1 MIFSFASGAGCLELP
16 AVTNAAA
23 MSPVATVSGA
33 AGSRGGSLVPPSAM
47 MELKLPAPFLTGP
60 FLVATLLAGVAFIVV
75 ATTRFKM
82 HPFLALIIAAFA
94 MGLCGGLNSSETVAA
109 LTGGVGQTV
118 GHIGIVIACG
128 SIIGLVLEKSGCAMA
143 MANTMVRWIGERR
156 SVLAMACT
164 GALVSIPVF
173 CDSGYVILAP
183 LARSLAR
190 KTGQSLATFAVALSM
205 GLYATHCLVPP
216 TPGPLAVAGQL
227 RANMGTVI
235 LLGLVVTVPI
245 IAATYFYAQF
255 IGRRILIDPVPPG
268 PLAVDATGAADD
280 TPTPASQAG
289 SLAGFAP
296 IFLPILL
303 IAAESIAALPS
314 QPLGDGA
321 LRAFL
326 GLVGNAE
333 TALVLGVLLTW
344 WVVRKHGRAAF
355 GDWCGEG
362 LRDAGTIVLIVAAG
376 GALGAVLRQTPMTN
390 FIGAG
395 LARLELGPFTI
406 LLPFLIASGLKIA
419 IGSSTMAMIT
429 TASLLAH
436 LLPAMGLGSG
446 FGPALTTMA
455 IACGAMVFSHVNDAY
470 FWVITQMSG
479 MSIAQGYRLVTV
491 ASIIAGLTGIAAVF
505 LLSLFLL

>member
-1 MIFSFASGAGCLELP
+1 MIFSFASGIRSPDFPGVPVLAFGSARAAP
-16 AVTNAAA
+16 AADAPA
-23 MSPVATVSGA
+23 MT
-33 AGSRGGSLVPPSAM
+33 
-47 MELKLPAPFLTGP
+47 ELKLPATLLTGP
-60 FLVATLLAGVAFIVV
+60 FLVATLLAGIAFIVV
-75 ATTRFKM
+75 ATTRFKL
-82 HPFLALIIAAFA
+82 HPFLALIITAYA
-94 MGLCGGLNSSETVAA
+94 MGLGGGLDSGQTVTA

-128 SIIGLVLEKSGCAMA
+128 SIIGMVLEKSGCAMV
-143 MANTMVRWIGERR
+143 MAGTLVRWIGERR

-227 RANMGTVI
+227 RANLGTVI
-235 LLGLVVTVPI
+235 LLGLVVSVPI
-245 IAATYFYAQF
+245 IATTYLYAQF
-255 IGRRILIDPVPPG
+255 MGRRILLDPVPPG
-268 PLAVDATGAADD
+268 PLAADIPLPAEKPPAAGGQ
-280 TPTPASQAG
+280 PAAW
-289 SLAGFAP
+289 AAFAP

-303 IAAESIAALPS
+303 IALDSLAALPGR
-314 QPLGDGA
+314 PLGSGMFRQ
-321 LRAFL
+321 LL

-376 GALGAVLRQTPMTN
+376 GALGAVLRQTSMST
-390 FIGAG
+390 FVGDG
-395 LARLELGPFTI
+395 LARLQLGPFTI
-406 LLPFLIASGLKIA
+406 LLPFIVAAGLKTA

-429 TASLLAH
+429 TASLMAH
-436 LLPAMGLGSG
+436 LLPAMGLDAG
-446 FGPALTTMA
+446 FGPALTTAA
-455 IACGAMVFSHVNDAY
+455 IACGSMVVSHVNDAY

-479 MSIAQGYRLVTV
+479 MTIAQGYRLVTI
-491 ASIIAGLTGIAAVF
+491 ASVIAGFTGIATVF